1 MKFKDDLL
9 GIFKKTLAHPNIDIK
24 LAALQAV
31 SNFLQTV
38 EQKDTKPF
46 QVLLPEMCYVI
57 EAALKED
64 DETVL

>member
-1 MKFKDDLL
+1 L
-9 GIFKKTLAHPNIDIK
+9 GIFKKTLNHSNIDIK

-46 QVLLPEMCYVI
+46 
-57 EAALKED
+57 
-64 DETVL
+64 